1 MSLFDELKKLT
12 RPYSGNEYDEFM
24 DDAPDTPAET
34 RVPQSEPPRRSSAPI
49 DRSNAYSD
57 FEQPRFERSMEQAR
71 YDSRST
77 AQTPVRNRDKVVSL
91 NTPSQV
97 QMVLVKPEFF
107 DAAAEIADHLRERR
121 PVLMNLE
128 KAPKETSRRLIDFL
142 SGVAYALDGKI
153 RRVAANTYIITPYNV
168 DVMGDPMEE
177 NPANNNPFM

>member
-24 DDAPDTPAET
+24 DDIPETPAET
-34 RVPQSEPPRRSSAPI
+34 RVAQSDPPRKSSE
-49 DRSNAYSD
+49 RGNAFSD
-57 FEQPRFERSMEQAR
+57 YDQPR
-71 YDSRST
+71 YDSR
-77 AQTPVRNRDKVVSL
+77 AATPTPIRRDKVVNL
-91 NTPSQV
+91 NSASQV

-128 KAPKETSRRLIDFL
+128 KAQKDTSRRLIDFL

-153 RRVAANTYIITPYNV
+153 RRVAANTYVITPYNV
-168 DVMGDPMEE
+168 DVMGDPMEDS
-177 NPANNNPFM
+177 ASNPFM

>member
-24 DDAPDTPAET
+24 DDMPEAPAET
-34 RVPQSEPPRRSSAPI
+34 RIPQAEAPRRSSAAI
-49 DRSNAYSD
+49 DRTYSYS
-57 FEQPRFERSMEQAR
+57 EPEPPRYETRSSAPAPAR
-71 YDSRST
+71 
-77 AQTPVRNRDKVVSL
+77 RDKVVSL
-91 NTPSQV
+91 NSPSQV
-97 QMVLVKPEFF
+97 QMVLVKPEYF

-128 KAPKETSRRLIDFL
+128 KAQKDTSRRLIDFL

-153 RRVAANTYIITPYNV
+153 RRVAANTYVITPYNV

-177 NPANNNPFM
+177 TSSSNPFM

>member
-24 DDAPDTPAET
+24 DDMPDTPQET

-49 DRSNAYSD
+49 ERPAQQYDDLSRY
-57 FEQPRFERSMEQAR
+57 EPRMAPQSQSQ
-71 YDSRST
+71 SR
-77 AQTPVRNRDKVVSL
+77 QRDKVVNL
-91 NTPSQV
+91 NSPSQV

-128 KAPKETSRRLIDFL
+128 KAQKDTSRRLIDFL

-153 RRVAANTYIITPYNV
+153 RRVASNTYIITPYNV
-168 DVMGDPMEE
+168 DVMGDPMED
-177 NPANNNPFM
+177 NNSSGTTNNNPFM

>member
-12 RPYSGNEYDEFM
+12 RPYSGTEYDEFM
-24 DDAPDTPAET
+24 DDVPEAPAET
-34 RVPQSEPPRRSSAPI
+34 RVPQQEPSRRPAE
-49 DRSNAYSD
+49 RQNAYSD
-57 FEQPRFERSMEQAR
+57 FEQPRFDRGERSFEQSPR
-71 YDSRST
+71 YERP
-77 AQTPVRNRDKVVSL
+77 APTPVKSRDKVVNL
-91 NTPSQV
+91 NSSNQV

-128 KAPKETSRRLIDFL
+128 KAPKDTSRRLIDFL

-168 DVMGDPMEE
+168 DVMGDPMDETTVT
-177 NPANNNPFM
+177 NTNPFM